1 MASKK
6 KTAKIEEPKQEPVVE
21 AVVESAEQEQPQA
34 EAAAPAVEPAPEV
47 EAAQPEPAAA
57 APQPKVV
64 LHGARP
70 LSERA
75 VRYIN
80 AVLAQFFGKELE
92 GIDPAAVHGALG
104 RYELTCLVRDNGKV
118 IPKSFGVDSDDE
130 AAVEAALENPE
141 DLVIN
146 LNAALKHS
154 KLHDRN

>member
-21 AVVESAEQEQPQA
+21 AVVEPAKQE
-34 EAAAPAVEPAPEV
+34 EAQVETAAPEV
-47 EAAQPEPAAA
+47 EAAQTEPVVVPVA
-57 APQPKVV
+57 QPKPAKVT
-64 LHGARP
+64 GARP

-75 VRYIN
+75 VRYVN

-92 GIDPAAVHGALG
+92 GIDAPAVHAALA
-104 RYELTCLVRDNGKV
+104 RFELTCLVRANGSV
-118 IPKSFGVDSDDE
+118 VPKSFGVDSDDE
-130 AAVEAALENPE
+130 AGVEAALENPE

-154 KLHDRN
+154 KLHDRY